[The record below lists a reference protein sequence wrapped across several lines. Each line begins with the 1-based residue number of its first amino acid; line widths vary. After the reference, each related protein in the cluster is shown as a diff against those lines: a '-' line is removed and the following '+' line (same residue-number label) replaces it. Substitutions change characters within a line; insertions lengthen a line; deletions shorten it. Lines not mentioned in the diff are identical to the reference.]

1 MLSCREVARLI
12 ASGELAAA
20 GWRRRLVVR
29 FHLAMCRYCR
39 RYAAQL
45 RAIGESVRRMLRS
58 GDADPATLDR
68 LERAIL
74 DPSPGKPV
82 GEGENRGDK
91 GM

>member
-1 MLSCREVARLI
+1 MLTCRDLTRMI
-12 ASGELAAA
+12 ASEELAEA

-45 RAIGESVRRMLRS
+45 RAIGEAARRMLRS
-58 GDADPATLDR
+58 GDADSTTLDR

-74 DPSPGKPV
+74 DRSPR
-82 GEGENRGDK
+82 EQ
-91 GM
+91 